1 MTRYEDWPARLVGV
15 IDAAAGKPFA
25 WGEHDCC
32 LFACDCI
39 KAMTGEDPAAPFRGK
54 YRSRGEAVRALRDYA
69 GTLEDVA
76 RQIAE
81 EYDAPPITEGR
92 AFRGDL
98 ALVETVLGD
107 ALAIHYGGALF
118 TTAADGLA
126 RLPIFHAR
134 LHWAV

>member
-1 MTRYEDWPARLVGV
+1 MKRFEDWPTRLVGV
-15 IDAAAGKPFA
+15 IDKAAGKPFV

-32 LFACDCI
+32 LFACNCI
-39 KAMTGEDPAAPFRGK
+39 EAMTGVDPAAPFRGK

-76 RQIAE
+76 LQIAL
-81 EYDAPPITEGR
+81 EYNAPPITASR

-98 ALVETVLGD
+98 ALVETERGD

-118 TTAADGLA
+118 TTAAEGLA
-126 RLPIFHAR
+126 RLPILHAR